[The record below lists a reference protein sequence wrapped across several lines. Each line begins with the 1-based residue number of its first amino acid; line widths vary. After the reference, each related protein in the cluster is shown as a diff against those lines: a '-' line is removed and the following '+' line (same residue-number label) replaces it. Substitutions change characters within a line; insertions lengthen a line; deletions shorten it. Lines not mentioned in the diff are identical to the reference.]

1 MKAYKLIELATQ
13 EGKHYQ
19 TILKTKK
26 DYIKIEIDRGRRK
39 PLVRY
44 LDRKTSEA
52 IKNLQSK

>member
-1 MKAYKLIELATQ
+1 MKAYKLKEIADQ

-19 TILKTKK
+19 TILKAKK
-26 DYIKIEIDRGRRK
+26 DYIKIEIDRGKRK

-52 IKNLQSK
+52 IKSLQLK

>member
-1 MKAYKLIELATQ
+1 MKAYKLIEIAEQ

-19 TILKTKK
+19 TVLKTKK
-26 DYIKIEIDRGRRK
+26 DYVRIEIDRGKRK

-52 IKNLQSK
+52 IKTLQLK